1 METNFYNNTPNSTGI
16 RLNQLAE
23 DFLRS
28 TAKWG
33 RFVAIAGFIAI
44 GLVLIVGLFAGALM
58 TGIMGPRLFGF
69 SGGSI
74 ATFNFIAVI
83 YAVPI
88 LYLYRF
94 SSKMLDSL
102 NAQDED
108 QVAESFK
115 NLKSMFKFIGIFT
128 IIILSLYLISLVFV
142 LFGISKL
149 VM

>member
-16 RLNQLAE
+16 RLNQVAE
-23 DFLRS
+23 NFLRS
-28 TAKWG
+28 AAKWG
-33 RFVAIAGFIAI
+33 RFVAI

-83 YAVPI
+83 YALPI
-88 LYLYRF
+88 IYLYRF